1 MTLLVTA
8 VPEGRNDSGLAIY
21 CLGFVC
27 QATIT
32 QSLRDEQ
39 ERQTPN
45 AKRASSNPLA
55 RFRKSIK
62 GDRKD
67 DNDADNDLLNVG

>member
-1 MTLLVTA
+1 MIVAWQFIAWDMSARLRSRS
-8 VPEGRNDSGLAIY
+8 PSGTNKNAK
-21 CLGFVC
+21 
-27 QATIT
+27 
-32 QSLRDEQ
+32 
-39 ERQTPN
+39 RQTPN
-45 AKRASSNPLA
+45 AERASSNPLA